1 MKRILLALDA
11 SPVSVHAAKVAAR
24 MFRGVPDVEFLAL
37 NVAAVPVA
45 VAGDPTGGAY
55 AIPEDVWQEL
65 EHEATDVGP
74 VEERAHEAG
83 ITRVEPVAELGD
95 PVGRIVAAADSHDVD
110 LIVVGAHDKGFLR
123 RLVDP
128 SVSHGVL
135 HHTRRPVL
143 VVHEEHSPGDASSGH
158 VAPGEEPGPGPD
170 EDGGA

>member
-1 MKRILLALDA
+1 M
-11 SPVSVHAAKVAAR
+11 
-24 MFRGVPDVEFLAL
+24 
-37 NVAAVPVA
+37 
-45 VAGDPTGGAY
+45 
-55 AIPEDVWQEL
+55 
-65 EHEATDVGP
+65 
-74 VEERAHEAG
+74 EERAHEAG

-128 SVSHGVL
+128 SVSQGVL

-158 VAPGEEPGPGPD
+158 VATGEESGPGPD